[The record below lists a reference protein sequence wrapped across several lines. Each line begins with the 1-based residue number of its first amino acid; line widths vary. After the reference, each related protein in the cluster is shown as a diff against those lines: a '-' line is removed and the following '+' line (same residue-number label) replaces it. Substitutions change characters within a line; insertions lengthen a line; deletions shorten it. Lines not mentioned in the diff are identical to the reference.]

1 MTDLSDRDLYESCG
15 GYKPDPVDSK
25 VMLESLTEDLEMGG
39 KTRVGRKVG
48 HEIKIASGYEDSS
61 GMLSCVIPS
70 KQVPHG
76 GFRRLNFK
84 ATRVLLALQVSRPPL
99 SLRLTR
105 SFNPSGPFPQAPA
118 FFPHCI

>member
-1 MTDLSDRDLYESCG
+1 MTDLSDESFA
-15 GYKPDPVDSK
+15 GYQPGSVDPNK
-25 VMLESLTEDLEMGG
+25 MLESLTEDLEVGG
-39 KTRVGRKVG
+39 KTRVGRKVE
-48 HEIKIASGYEDSS
+48 HKIEIASAHVDSS
-61 GMLSCVIPS
+61 GMLSCVIS
-70 KQVPHG
+70 LKQVPNG